1 MIQRVQSIYLLVAA
15 IISLASYLL
24 FPKLELFFI
33 NMSLMDYFIIPYLF
47 FCFFMST
54 LNIFLFINRKL
65 QININKFQILIHLFV
80 FIVFFYF
87 FYQEKMLNPDLIWTS
102 TPISSIVF
110 LRLAN
115 KGIKKDENLIRS
127 VDRLR

>member
-1 MIQRVQSIYLLVAA
+1 MIQRVQSIYLLVAS
-15 IISLASYLL
+15 IISLASYFI
-24 FPKLELFFI
+24 FPKLDLFFI

-65 QININKFQILIHLFV
+65 QININKFQLLIHLFV
-80 FIVFFYF
+80 LIVFFYF
-87 FYQEKMLNPDLIWTS
+87 FYQEKMLNPDLIWTL

-110 LRLAN
+110 LSLAN

>member
-15 IISLASYLL
+15 IISLASYFI
-24 FPKLELFFI
+24 FPKLDLLFI

-47 FCFFMST
+47 FCFFTST

-65 QININKFQILIHLFV
+65 QININKFQLLIHLFV
-80 FIVFFYF
+80 LIVFFYF
-87 FYQEKMLNPDLIWTS
+87 FYQEKMLNPDLIWTL

-110 LRLAN
+110 LSLAN
-115 KGIKKDENLIRS
+115 KGIQKDENLIRS

>member
-1 MIQRVQSIYLLVAA
+1 MIQRVQSIYLLVTA
-15 IISLASYLL
+15 IISLASYFI
-24 FPKLELFFI
+24 FPKLDLFFI

-65 QININKFQILIHLFV
+65 QININKFQLLIHLFV
-80 FIVFFYF
+80 LIVFFYF
-87 FYQEKMLNPDLIWTS
+87 FYQEKMLNPDLIWTL

-110 LRLAN
+110 LSLAN

>member
-15 IISLASYLL
+15 IISLASYFI
-24 FPKLELFFI
+24 FPKLDLFFI

-65 QININKFQILIHLFV
+65 QININKFQLLIHLFV
-80 FIVFFYF
+80 LIVFFYF
-87 FYQEKMLNPDLIWTS
+87 FYQEKMLNPDLIWAL

>member
-15 IISLASYLL
+15 TICLASYFI
-24 FPKLELFFI
+24 FPKLDLFFI

>member
-47 FCFFMST
+47 FCFFIST
-54 LNIFLFINRKL
+54 LNIFLFTNRNV
-65 QININKFQILIHLFV
+65 QININKFQLLIHLFV
-80 FIVFFYF
+80 LIVFFYF
-87 FYQEKMLNPDLIWTS
+87 FYQEKMLNPDLIWTL

-110 LRLAN
+110 LSLAN

>member
-15 IISLASYLL
+15 IISLASYFI
-24 FPKLELFFI
+24 FPKLDLLFI

-47 FCFFMST
+47 FCFFTST

-65 QININKFQILIHLFV
+65 QININKFQLLIHLFV
-80 FIVFFYF
+80 LIVFFYF
-87 FYQEKMLNPDLIWTS
+87 FYQEKMLNPDLIWTL

-110 LRLAN
+110 LSLAN

>member
-15 IISLASYLL
+15 IISLASYFI
-24 FPKLELFFI
+24 FPKLDLFFI

-54 LNIFLFINRKL
+54 LSIFLFINRKL
-65 QININKFQILIHLFV
+65 QININKFQLLIHLFV
-80 FIVFFYF
+80 LIVFFYF
-87 FYQEKMLNPDLIWTS
+87 FYQEKMLYPDLIWTL

-110 LRLAN
+110 LSLAN
-115 KGIKKDENLIRS
+115 NGIKKDENLIRS

>member
-15 IISLASYLL
+15 IISLASYFI
-24 FPKLELFFI
+24 FPKLDLFFI

-65 QININKFQILIHLFV
+65 QININKFQLLIHLFV
-80 FIVFFYF
+80 LIVFFYF
-87 FYQEKMLNPDLIWTS
+87 FYQEKMLNPDLIWTL
-102 TPISSIVF
+102 TPISSIV
-110 LRLAN
+110 LLSLAN

>member
-24 FPKLELFFI
+24 FPKLDLFFI
-33 NMSLMDYFIIPYLF
+33 KISLMDYFIIPYLC
-47 FCFFMST
+47 FCFFLSI

-65 QININKFQILIHLFV
+65 QIKINKFQLLIHLFV
-80 FIVFFYF
+80 LIVFFYF
-87 FYQEKMLNPDLIWTS
+87 FYQKKILNPDLIWTL
-102 TPISSIVF
+102 TPISSIIF
-110 LRLAN
+110 LSLAN
-115 KGIKKDENLIRS
+115 KGIKKDEDLIRS

>member
-15 IISLASYLL
+15 IISLASYFI
-24 FPKLELFFI
+24 FPKLDLFFI
-33 NMSLMDYFIIPYLF
+33 KMSLMDYFIIPYLF

-65 QININKFQILIHLFV
+65 QININKFQLLIHLFV
-80 FIVFFYF
+80 LIVFFYF
-87 FYQEKMLNPDLIWTS
+87 FYQEKMLNPDLIWTL

-110 LRLAN
+110 LGLAN

>member
-1 MIQRVQSIYLLVAA
+1 MIQRVQSIYLLVAS
-15 IISLASYLL
+15 IISLASYFI
-24 FPKLELFFI
+24 FPKLDLFFI

-65 QININKFQILIHLFV
+65 QININKFQLLIHLFV
-80 FIVFFYF
+80 LIVFFYF
-87 FYQEKMLNPDLIWTS
+87 FYQEKMLIPDLMWTL

-110 LRLAN
+110 LSLAN

>member
-1 MIQRVQSIYLLVAA
+1 MIQRIQSIYLLVAA
-15 IISLASYLL
+15 IISLASYFI
-24 FPKLELFFI
+24 FPKLDLFFI

-65 QININKFQILIHLFV
+65 QININKFQLLIHLFV
-80 FIVFFYF
+80 LIVFFYF
-87 FYQEKMLNPDLIWTS
+87 FYQEKMLNPDLIWTL

-110 LRLAN
+110 LSLAN

>member
-1 MIQRVQSIYLLVAA
+1 MIQRVQSIYLLVTA
-15 IISLASYLL
+15 IISLASYFI
-24 FPKLELFFI
+24 FPKLDLFFI

-65 QININKFQILIHLFV
+65 QININKFQLLIHLFV
-80 FIVFFYF
+80 LIVFFYF
-87 FYQEKMLNPDLIWTS
+87 FYQEKMLNPDLIWTL
-102 TPISSIVF
+102 TPISSIV
-110 LRLAN
+110 LLSLAN

>member
-15 IISLASYLL
+15 IISLASYFI
-24 FPKLELFFI
+24 FPKLDLFFI

-54 LNIFLFINRKL
+54 LNIFLFMNRKL
-65 QININKFQILIHLFV
+65 QININKFQLLIHLFV
-80 FIVFFYF
+80 LIVFFYF
-87 FYQEKMLNPDLIWTS
+87 FYQEKMLNPDLIWTL

-110 LRLAN
+110 LSLAN

>member
-15 IISLASYLL
+15 IISLASYFI
-24 FPKLELFFI
+24 FPKLDLFFI

-65 QININKFQILIHLFV
+65 QININKFQLLIHLFV
-80 FIVFFYF
+80 LIVFFYF
-87 FYQEKMLNPDLIWTS
+87 FYQEKMLNPDLIWTL

-110 LRLAN
+110 LSLAN

>member
-1 MIQRVQSIYLLVAA
+1 MIQRVQSIYLLAA
-15 IISLASYLL
+15 ATICLASYFI
-24 FPKLELFFI
+24 FPKLDLFFI

>member
-15 IISLASYLL
+15 IISLASYLI
-24 FPKLELFFI
+24 FPKLDIFFI
-33 NMSLMDYFIIPYLF
+33 NMSLMDYIIIPYLF

-65 QININKFQILIHLFV
+65 QININKFQLLIHLFV
-80 FIVFFYF
+80 LIVFFYF
-87 FYQEKMLNPDLIWTS
+87 FYQEKMLYPDLIWTL
-102 TPISSIVF
+102 TPILSIVF
-110 LRLAN
+110 LSLAN
-115 KGIKKDENLIRS
+115 NGIKKDENLIRS

>member
-15 IISLASYLL
+15 IISLASYFI
-24 FPKLELFFI
+24 FPKLDLFFI

-65 QININKFQILIHLFV
+65 QININKFQLLIHLFV
-80 FIVFFYF
+80 LIVFFYF
-87 FYQEKMLNPDLIWTS
+87 FYQEKMLIPDLMWTL

-110 LRLAN
+110 LSLAN

>member
-15 IISLASYLL
+15 IISLASYFI
-24 FPKLELFFI
+24 FPKLDLFFI
-33 NMSLMDYFIIPYLF
+33 NTSLMDYFIIPYLF

-65 QININKFQILIHLFV
+65 QININKFQLLIHLFV
-80 FIVFFYF
+80 LIVFFYF
-87 FYQEKMLNPDLIWTS
+87 FYQEKMLNPDLIWTL

-110 LRLAN
+110 LSLAN
-115 KGIKKDENLIRS
+115 NGIKKDENLIRS

>member
-15 IISLASYLL
+15 IISLASYFV
-24 FPKLELFFI
+24 FPKLDLFFI

-65 QININKFQILIHLFV
+65 QININKFQLLIHLFV
-80 FIVFFYF
+80 LIVFFYF
-87 FYQEKMLNPDLIWTS
+87 FYQEKMLNPHLIWTL

-110 LRLAN
+110 LSLAN

>member
-15 IISLASYLL
+15 IISLASYFI
-24 FPKLELFFI
+24 FPKLDIFFI
-33 NMSLMDYFIIPYLF
+33 NMSLMDYIIIPYLF

-65 QININKFQILIHLFV
+65 QININKFQLLIHLFV
-80 FIVFFYF
+80 LIVFFYF
-87 FYQEKMLNPDLIWTS
+87 FYQEKMLNPDLIWTL
-102 TPISSIVF
+102 TPISSIV
-110 LRLAN
+110 LLSLAN

>member
-15 IISLASYLL
+15 IISLASYFI
-24 FPKLELFFI
+24 FPKLDLFFF
-33 NMSLMDYFIIPYLF
+33 NTSLMDYFIIPYLF

-65 QININKFQILIHLFV
+65 QLNINKFQLLIHLFV
-80 FIVFFYF
+80 LIVFFYF
-87 FYQEKMLNPDLIWTS
+87 FYQEKMLNPDLIWTL

-110 LRLAN
+110 LSLAN
-115 KGIKKDENLIRS
+115 KCIKKDENLIRS

>member
-15 IISLASYLL
+15 IISLASYFI
-24 FPKLELFFI
+24 FPKLDLFFI

-65 QININKFQILIHLFV
+65 QININKFQLLIHLFV
-80 FIVFFYF
+80 LIVFFYF
-87 FYQEKMLNPDLIWTS
+87 FYQEKMLNPDLIWTL

-110 LRLAN
+110 LSLAN
-115 KGIKKDENLIRS
+115 NGIKKDENLIRS

>member
-15 IISLASYLL
+15 IISLASYFV
-24 FPKLELFFI
+24 FPKLDLFFI

-65 QININKFQILIHLFV
+65 QININKFQLLIHLFV
-80 FIVFFYF
+80 LIVFFYF
-87 FYQEKMLNPDLIWTS
+87 FYQEKMLNPDLIWTL

-110 LRLAN
+110 LSLAN
-115 KGIKKDENLIRS
+115 NGIKKDENLIRS

>member
-47 FCFFMST
+47 FCFFIST
-54 LNIFLFINRKL
+54 LNIFLFINRNV
-65 QININKFQILIHLFV
+65 QININKFQLLIHLFV
-80 FIVFFYF
+80 LIVFFYF
-87 FYQEKMLNPDLIWTS
+87 FYQEKMLNPDLIWTL

-110 LRLAN
+110 LSLAN

>member
-15 IISLASYLL
+15 IISLASYFI
-24 FPKLELFFI
+24 FPKLDLFFI

-65 QININKFQILIHLFV
+65 QLNINKFQLLIHLFV
-80 FIVFFYF
+80 LIVFFYF
-87 FYQEKMLNPDLIWTS
+87 FYQEKMLYPDLIWTL

-110 LRLAN
+110 LSLAN
-115 KGIKKDENLIRS
+115 NGIKKDENLIRS

>member
-15 IISLASYLL
+15 IISLASYLI
-24 FPKLELFFI
+24 FPKLDIFFI
-33 NMSLMDYFIIPYLF
+33 NMSLMDYIIIPYLF

-65 QININKFQILIHLFV
+65 QININKFQLLIHLFV
-80 FIVFFYF
+80 LIVFFYF
-87 FYQEKMLNPDLIWTS
+87 FYQEKMLNPDLIWTL
-102 TPISSIVF
+102 TPISSIV
-110 LRLAN
+110 LLSLAN

>member
-15 IISLASYLL
+15 IISLASYFI
-24 FPKLELFFI
+24 FPKLDLFFN

-65 QININKFQILIHLFV
+65 QIIINKFQLLIHLFV
-80 FIVFFYF
+80 LIVFFYL
-87 FYQEKMLNPDLIWTS
+87 FYQEKMLNPDLIWTL
-102 TPISSIVF
+102 TPILSIVF
-110 LRLAN
+110 LSLAN
-115 KGIKKDENLIRS
+115 NGIKKDENLIRS

>member
-15 IISLASYLL
+15 IISLASYFI
-24 FPKLELFFI
+24 FPKLDLFFI

-54 LNIFLFINRKL
+54 LNIFLFMNRKL
-65 QININKFQILIHLFV
+65 QININKFQLLIHLFV
-80 FIVFFYF
+80 LIVFFYF
-87 FYQEKMLNPDLIWTS
+87 FYQKKILNPDLIWTL

-110 LRLAN
+110 LSLAN

>member
-15 IISLASYLL
+15 IISLASYFI
-24 FPKLELFFI
+24 FPKLDLFFI
-33 NMSLMDYFIIPYLF
+33 NTSLMDYFIIPYLF

-65 QININKFQILIHLFV
+65 QLNINKFQLLIHLFV
-80 FIVFFYF
+80 LIVFFYF
-87 FYQEKMLNPDLIWTS
+87 FYQEKMLNPDLIWTL

-110 LRLAN
+110 LSLAN
-115 KGIKKDENLIRS
+115 NGIKKDENLIRS

>member
-15 IISLASYLL
+15 IISLASYFI
-24 FPKLELFFI
+24 FPKLDLFFI

-65 QININKFQILIHLFV
+65 QININKFQLLIHLFV
-80 FIVFFYF
+80 LIVFFYL
-87 FYQEKMLNPDLIWTS
+87 FYQEKMLNPDLIWTL
-102 TPISSIVF
+102 TPISSIV
-110 LRLAN
+110 LLSLAN

>member
-15 IISLASYLL
+15 IISLASYFI
-24 FPKLELFFI
+24 FPKLDLFFI
-33 NMSLMDYFIIPYLF
+33 NTSLMDYFIIPYLF

-65 QININKFQILIHLFV
+65 QININKFQLLIHLFV
-80 FIVFFYF
+80 LIVFFYF
-87 FYQEKMLNPDLIWTS
+87 FYQEKMLNPDLIWTL

-110 LRLAN
+110 LSLAN

>member
-15 IISLASYLL
+15 IISLASYFI
-24 FPKLELFFI
+24 FPKLDLFFI
-33 NMSLMDYFIIPYLF
+33 NTSLMDYFIIPYLF

-65 QININKFQILIHLFV
+65 QLNINKFQLLIHLFV
-80 FIVFFYF
+80 LIVFFYF
-87 FYQEKMLNPDLIWTS
+87 FYQEKMLNPDLIWTL

-110 LRLAN
+110 LSLAN

>member
-15 IISLASYLL
+15 IISLASYFI
-24 FPKLELFFI
+24 FPKLDLFFI

-65 QININKFQILIHLFV
+65 QLNINKFQLLIHLFV
-80 FIVFFYF
+80 LIVFFYF
-87 FYQEKMLNPDLIWTS
+87 FYQEKMLNPDLIWTL
-102 TPISSIVF
+102 TPISSIV
-110 LRLAN
+110 LLSLAN

>member
-1 MIQRVQSIYLLVAA
+1 MIQRVQSIYLLIAA
-15 IISLASYLL
+15 IISLASYFI
-24 FPKLELFFI
+24 FPKLDIFFI
-33 NMSLMDYFIIPYLF
+33 NMSLMDYIIIPYLF

-65 QININKFQILIHLFV
+65 QININKFQLLIHLFV
-80 FIVFFYF
+80 LIVFFYF
-87 FYQEKMLNPDLIWTS
+87 FYQEKMLNPDLIWTL

-110 LRLAN
+110 LSLAN

>member
-15 IISLASYLL
+15 IISLASYFI
-24 FPKLELFFI
+24 FPKLDLFFI

-54 LNIFLFINRKL
+54 LNIFLFMNRKL
-65 QININKFQILIHLFV
+65 QININKFQLLIHLFV
-80 FIVFFYF
+80 LIVFFYF
-87 FYQEKMLNPDLIWTS
+87 FYQEKMLNPDLIWTL
-102 TPISSIVF
+102 TPISSIV
-110 LRLAN
+110 LLSLAN

>member
-15 IISLASYLL
+15 IISLASYFV
-24 FPKLELFFI
+24 FPKLDLFFI

-54 LNIFLFINRKL
+54 LNIFLFLNRKL
-65 QININKFQILIHLFV
+65 QININKFQLLIHLFV
-80 FIVFFYF
+80 LIVFFYF
-87 FYQEKMLNPDLIWTS
+87 FYQEKMLNPDLIWTL

-110 LRLAN
+110 LSLAN
-115 KGIKKDENLIRS
+115 NGIKKDENLIRS